1 MSYRIVFFGTPEF
14 AVPSLAALLDG
25 ADEVVGVFCQPD
37 RPAGRGQRLHPPPVK
52 VLAEERGVPVAQPAK
67 LRDGRAVELLHG
79 WNPDV
84 VVVAAYGRI
93 LPRDILDLPPLGCIN
108 VHASLLPKYRGAAPI
123 NWALYH
129 GDQVTGVTVIHMT
142 PKLDAGPCIAQAEL
156 PIEPEAT
163 APEVE
168 EQLSQLGARLVVE
181 AVDRLEAGTAEP
193 LPQDPALVSQ
203 APRLTKQDGAV
214 DWSRPAESIRN
225 QIRAMEPWPRTYTY
239 WFRPE
244 HEPLRLILGPAVT
257 RPAEGSA
264 TPGQVVHADHER
276 LVIATGKG
284 QLELTSVQPS
294 GKRMLPVAEFLNGYP
309 VRVGERFGPHE

>member
-1 MSYRIVFFGTPEF
+1 MRLVLMGTGGFVVPAAEALFGTRHEIA
-14 AVPSLAALLDG
+14 AV
-25 ADEVVGVFCQPD
+25 FTK
-37 RPAGRGQRLHPPPVK
+37 PAKTVHTRRKEPPNPMRQ
-52 VLAEERGVPVAQPAK
+52 LAEAHGTPVFDPESINSAEARQQLAEIAAD
-67 LRDGRAVELLHG
+67 LF
-79 WNPDV
+79 
-84 VVVAAYGRI
+84 VVADYGQI
-93 LPRDILDLPPLGCIN
+93 LKGKTLELARLGGVNI
-108 VHASLLPKYRGAAPI
+108 HGSLLPKYRGAAPI